1 MTLQEFQSEYRRF
14 VTNYDRNEV
23 SLSENP
29 QAQDLCLEM
38 IRDAFPSCPNS
49 EKIIEGFM
57 SMYYNA
63 AIAAT
68 YDGLCFSL
76 ETDWFEIGLDKCAIF
91 KNPEEIFNV
100 TFAVQVTH
108 GKYPSVYHA
117 RIIYN
122 KEKTHLLVDAG
133 SNYKKLLVKGL
144 DNFNQ
149 LIEKIKLSHHSWTV
163 QFNGMELDFDGI
175 EFLLDGFCGVNRETP
190 LQALNLLPNEI
201 PNDDYFHYGNFSY
214 DEKNNT
220 CVSDNDG
227 LPLKI
232 KKELVVKMIP
242 EIYSFR
248 LKIGSKPYLTGDSNY
263 DCTCYGF
270 YEDKMFS
277 GTSTE
282 LDDWAANL

>member
-1 MTLQEFQSEYRRF
+1 MTLQQFQSEYSRV
-14 VTNYDRNEV
+14 VTNYDRNEP
-23 SLSENP
+23 SLSDNP

-38 IRDAFPSCPNS
+38 IRDAFPQLDG

-76 ETDWFEIGLDKCAIF
+76 ETGWFEIGLDKCAIF

-108 GKYPSVYHA
+108 GKYPTVYHA

-133 SNYKKLLVKGL
+133 SHYKKLLVKGL
-144 DNFNQ
+144 DNFKQ
-149 LIEKIKLSHHSWTV
+149 LVEKIKLSHHSWTV

-175 EFLLDGFCGVNRETP
+175 EFLLDGFCAINRETP
-190 LQALNLLPNEI
+190 LRALREI
-201 PNDDYFHYGNFSY
+201 YDEDFEYGNFSY
-214 DEKNNT
+214 DENT
-220 CVSDNDG
+220 NYTIQDESG
-227 LPLKI
+227 SPLWVNKT
-232 KKELVVKMIP
+232 LVVNSL
-242 EIYSFR
+242 EHAYRFR
-248 LKIGSKPYLTGDSNY
+248 VSYGSQPYLKANIHNSDVY
-263 DCTCYGF
+263 IGF
-270 YEDKMFS
+270 YQDKSFIGIS
-277 GTSTE
+277 E
-282 LDDWAANL
+282 EIDDWAANL